1 MQKEKLLFGIGG
13 LFIGAIIGFMLANS
27 LNRYNV
33 QYQPAA
39 GQTAG
44 TNSNMALPPDHPA
57 IGTGTG
63 GSNPGGGAVPEVA
76 AAIEKARQNPQ
87 DYEAQMTAADLYYQI
102 QRFPDAAKFY
112 EAANKIKPEDPEPI
126 IKLGNALFDAEQYEQ
141 AEKWYVKALQ
151 KRPKDTNVR
160 TDLGLT
166 FFLREPRDLDRAI
179 KEYQGSLAIDP
190 NHEMTLQNLAVAYR
204 EKGDKENEAK
214 TVEKLKSVNPNN
226 PAINQTAGENPG
238 QSD

>member
-1 MQKEKLLFGIGG
+1 MQKDKVLFGVGG
-13 LFIGAIIGFMLANS
+13 LLMGAIIGFMLANS
-27 LNRYNV
+27 LNRYGV

-39 GQTAG
+39 GQTAS
-44 TNSNMALPPDHPA
+44 TNSNMVLPPDHPP
-57 IGTGTG
+57 IGAGTDAKNSG
-63 GSNPGGGAVPEVA
+63 DGAVPEVA
-76 AAIEKARQNPQ
+76 AAIEKARRNPQ

-112 EAANKIKPEDPEPI
+112 EAANKIHPEDPEPI
-126 IKLGNALFDAEQYEQ
+126 IKLGNALFDAEKYGE
-141 AEKWYVKALQ
+141 AEKWYVKALRI
-151 KRPKDTNVR
+151 RPRDANVR

-166 FFLREPRDLDRAI
+166 YFLREPRDLDRAI

-214 TVEKLKSVNPNN
+214 TIEKLRTVNPDN
-226 PAINQTAGENPG
+226 PVVNRAATESGR
-238 QSD
+238 SD